1 MSRSNPWHGE
11 ASTAPAA
18 AVAGRSRSASFTRG
32 VVRWAQRGWQAAAR
46 AARLAIGIPDY
57 DAYVAHMRERHPG
70 GQPMDRDAFFLERMQ
85 ARYGKGRTRCC

>member
-1 MSRSNPWHGE
+1 MSRSSPWHAE
-11 ASTAPAA
+11 ASTATAA
-18 AVAGRSRSASFTRG
+18 AVAGRLRPAWLTRG
-32 VVRWAQRGWQAAAR
+32 VVRWAQRGWYAAAR

-70 GQPMDRDAFFLERMQ
+70 GEPMDRSAFFLERMQ

>member
-1 MSRSNPWHGE
+1 MSRSSPWPAE

-18 AVAGRSRSASFTRG
+18 AMAGRLRSAWLMRG
-32 VVRWAQRGWQAAAR
+32 VVRWAQRGWHAAAR

-70 GQPMDRDAFFLERMQ
+70 GEPMDRRAFFIERMQ

>member
-1 MSRSNPWHGE
+1 MSRSSPWHAE
-11 ASTAPAA
+11 ASTALAA
-18 AVAGRSRSASFTRG
+18 AVAGRSRSAWLTRG
-32 VVRWAQRGWQAAAR
+32 VVRWAQRGWHAAAR

-70 GQPMDRDAFFLERMQ
+70 GQPMDRGAFFRERMQ

>member
-1 MSRSNPWHGE
+1 MSRSSPWHAE

-18 AVAGRSRSASFTRG
+18 AVTGRLRSARLTRG
-32 VVRWAQRGWQAAAR
+32 VVRWAQRGWHATAC

-57 DAYVAHMRERHPG
+57 DVYVAHMRERHPNG
-70 GQPMDRDAFFLERMQ
+70 KPMDRNAFFLDRMQ